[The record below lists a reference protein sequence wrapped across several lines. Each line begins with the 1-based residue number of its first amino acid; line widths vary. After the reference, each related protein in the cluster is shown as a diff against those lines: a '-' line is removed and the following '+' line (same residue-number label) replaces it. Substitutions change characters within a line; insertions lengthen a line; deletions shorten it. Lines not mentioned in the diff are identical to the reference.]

1 MHVKRKSYIKPFE
14 KVLAMLELEAVTHTQ
29 NIRQTGED
37 FYEVQTDTAEDV
49 LLHRLAYWE
58 SAGEDVL
65 KNTTQVVLENTS
77 SLEGDCIQLSLFQQ
91 TEQNLRQARVLRYGV
106 HDLHEY
112 RGKFFPQLVRACIN
126 ISQVPEGAVVLD
138 PFCGSGT
145 TLCEAK
151 IVGMKG
157 VGIDLNPLSVLI
169 SEVKTTILDSF
180 RSEIEDACQQLQ
192 NLLHQKDLPCEIADR
207 WTQADRKYLSGWFAE
222 EALEDI
228 HQILCA
234 IEQLKNTRMQ
244 NFFKLNLSNILRS
257 ISWQKESDLR
267 VRKEVGSYLAGDA
280 QRMFWEEAK
289 RQMKKIGPYLD
300 ALCSCSMNMD
310 TAEIIEDNTVTY
322 VKKNTKYLGQCDV
335 LITSPPYA
343 TSLPYLDTDRL
354 SLIVLGL
361 MHRSEFPQKN
371 LQMVGNREISEKRR
385 MELWNLYLER
395 KSELTPQI
403 TELLDRIAAE
413 NHKPDVG
420 FRRRNLPALLAK
432 YFLDM
437 LDFIRAADMMLKP
450 GAKAFYVVGSNST
463 YVAGEKVD
471 IRTNQLLWDLAT
483 TVGWRQ
489 VNYIDMDMP
498 VSRDVFKKHQGAS
511 EAILIFEK
519 GL

>member
-14 KVLAMLELEAVTHTQ
+14 KVLAMLELKAITHTQ
-29 NIRQTGED
+29 NVQQIGDD
-37 FYEVQTDTAEDV
+37 FYEVQTDTTEDV

-58 SAGEDVL
+58 SVGEDML

-77 SLEGDCIQLSLFQQ
+77 SLEGDCIQLDLFQQ
-91 TEQNLRQARVLRYGV
+91 TERNLRQARVLRYGV

-126 ISQVPEGAVVLD
+126 ISEVPEGAIVLD

-151 IVGMKG
+151 IVGMKS

-169 SEVKTTILDSF
+169 SDVKTTILDSS
-180 RSEIEDACQQLQ
+180 RSEIEAAHQRVQ
-192 NLLHQKDLPCEIADR
+192 NLLNQRDLSCKIADR

-228 HQILCA
+228 HQILCV
-234 IEQLKNTRMQ
+234 IEQLNDIRMQ
-244 NFFKLNLSNILRS
+244 NFFKLNISNILRN

-280 QRMFWEEAK
+280 QKIFLEEAK
-289 RQMKKIGPYLD
+289 RQIKKIGPYLE
-300 ALCSCSMNMD
+300 ALHSCSMD
-310 TAEIIEDNTVTY
+310 TSEIIEDNTITY
-322 VKKNTKYLGQCDV
+322 VKTHTEYLGQCDV

-354 SLIVLGL
+354 SLMVLGL

-385 MELWNLYLER
+385 TELWNLYLER

-403 TELLDRIAAE
+403 TELIDRIAIE
-413 NHKPDVG
+413 NHKPDIG

-437 LDFIRAADMMLKP
+437 LDSIKAADAMLKP

-471 IRTNQLLWDLAT
+471 IKTNQLLWDLAST
-483 TVGWRQ
+483 IGWRQ
-489 VNYIDMDMP
+489 MNYIDMDMP
-498 VSRDVFKKHQGAS
+498 ISRDVFKKHQGTS

>member
-1 MHVKRKSYIKPFE
+1 MQVKRKSYIKPFE
-14 KVLAMLELEAVTHTQ
+14 KVLAMLELEAITHTKNVQ
-29 NIRQTGED
+29 QTGDD
-37 FYEVQTDTAEDV
+37 FYKVQTDTTEDV

-65 KNTTQVVLENTS
+65 KNTTQVLLENTS
-77 SLEGDCIQLSLFQQ
+77 NLESDYIQLDFFQQ
-91 TEQNLRQARVLRYGV
+91 TEKNLRQSRILRYGV

-126 ISQVPEGAVVLD
+126 ISEVKKGAIVFD

-145 TLCEAK
+145 TLCEAR
-151 IVGMKG
+151 ISGMKSI
-157 VGIDLNPLSVLI
+157 GIDLNPLSALI
-169 SEVKTTILDSF
+169 SKVKTTMLDSSK
-180 RSEIEDACQQLQ
+180 REIEDAYQQIQ
-192 NLLHQKDLPCEIADR
+192 NLLHPKDLPYKIEDR
-207 WTQADRKYLSGWFAE
+207 WTQADRNYLIGWFAK

-234 IEQLKNTRMQ
+234 IEQLRDTRMQ

-280 QRMFWEEAK
+280 QKKFLEEAR
-289 RQMKKIGPYLD
+289 RQIKKISPYLE
-300 ALCSCSMNMD
+300 ALYTFSMD
-310 TAEIIEDNTVTY
+310 TAEVIEDNTVTY

-354 SLIVLGL
+354 SLLVLGL

-385 MELWNLYLER
+385 SELWNLYLER

-403 TELLDRIAAE
+403 TELIEQIAAE
-413 NHKPDVG
+413 NHKPGVG

-437 LDFIRAADMMLKP
+437 LDSIRAADAMLKP

-463 YVAGEKVD
+463 YVADEKID
-471 IRTNQLLWDLAT
+471 IKTNQLLWDLARN
-483 TVGWRQ
+483 VGWRQ

-498 VSRDVFKKHQGAS
+498 VSRDVFRKHQGTS